1 MRQHLRIAVSLLFPV
16 LFLAAAAQADPHP
29 QAERVLILVND
40 AMKPEPGTGAIGAS
54 VFVGEYYAGKRGIP
68 KGNILHLT
76 TATAEAV
83 SYSDYVNQ
91 IEKPV
96 KAFLEANDGAKKQQ
110 ILYIVPTY
118 GIPVKANVTGD
129 QIPAVDSLLAGMYA
143 SSTFSIRIANP
154 YAAPQGSRPAKF
166 AAWSD
171 QRDEIGI
178 WKMFLVSR
186 LDGPGAIIAKG
197 LVDKAISAESD
208 LTLTSG
214 KGYFDYQGTR
224 GPSEWQYAVDEEI
237 RNASALSK
245 SKGFPTVLNTQREA
259 LCGLMIHPAAVYYYD
274 AAAKNVYVNASGT
287 EASTSFSIKPLQEGD
302 VVVRLKNENLNNFGN
317 FVYVTLATADPKT
330 YIKLTYPFLPFT
342 GYQTTDKIALEKFV
356 NGTSV
361 AKAEMAVNKTMTD
374 ALNSVTELKIGF
386 RNGTLSVSRN
396 GTLLAQGTD
405 ATGAAIDVTKIS
417 LGARC
422 WNYRLNGFTVT
433 DKAGTPVW
441 NDTFSSDTTK
451 NYTWDMPPA
460 GGLDALW
467 AWGWYGSASD
477 AYRFVN
483 GAVGAQLTSFT
494 AITIRTPVDAN
505 PALVSVEAKRWGGNW
520 VPRMLEQGVTAT
532 WGAVT
537 EPYAN
542 FYARGGNVFDHLW
555 SGYNFGES
563 FYIAQNTLNWVMT
576 AVGDPLYAPNIF
588 QKAALPTRAL
598 NFVVNGASGQ
608 PGPIAPGQIVALFGE
623 GLGPGALA
631 GASLNAEGT
640 VATDIEGTRVLFDEV
655 PAPMVYASAKQAAAI
670 VPYEVAQRGSTEVT
684 FETDGIRSNPLVL
697 NIARAAPGIFTQNS
711 SGSGFGAILNQ
722 DNGLNSSARPAA
734 KGSIV
739 VLYATGEG
747 QTTPDGSNG
756 RIAATVFPKPTLPV
770 SVQVGGVNA
779 EVLYAGAAPGQVAG
793 LMQVNVRVPEGI
805 ASGLMP
811 IVLSVGGT
819 PSQTGVVLAVR

>member
-1 MRQHLRIAVSLLFPV
+1 MRRHLSIAVPF
-16 LFLAAAAQADPHP
+16 LFLAAALWADPHP
-29 QAERVLILVND
+29 QASRVLILVND
-40 AMKPEPGTGAIGAS
+40 AMKPETGSGTTGAS

-68 KGNILHLT
+68 KANILHLT
-76 TATAEAV
+76 TVTDE
-83 SYSDYVNQ
+83 SIPYPDYVSQ

-96 KAFLEANDGAKKQQ
+96 KAFLEANGGAMKRQ

-118 GIPVKANVTGD
+118 GVPLKAYITGD
-129 QIPAVDSLLAGMYA
+129 QLPAVDSLLAAMYA

-171 QRDEIGI
+171 QRDAIGI

-186 LDGPGAIIAKG
+186 LDGPGAMIAKG
-197 LVDKAISAESD
+197 LVDKAITAESQ

-224 GPSEWQYAVDEEI
+224 GPSEWQYAIDEEI

-274 AAAKNVYVNASGT
+274 AGAKNVYVNASGT
-287 EASTSFSIKPLQEGD
+287 DASTSFAITALQEGD
-302 VVVRLKNENLNNFGN
+302 VTVRLKTENLNNFGN
-317 FVYVTLATADPKT
+317 FVYITLATADPKT

-342 GYQTTDKIALEKFV
+342 GYNASDKISLEKFV
-356 NGTSV
+356 SGTSV
-361 AKAEMAVNKTMTD
+361 AKAEMALNNTMTD
-374 ALNSVTELKIGF
+374 ALNSVTELKVTF
-386 RNGTLSVSRN
+386 RNSTLAVSRN

-405 ATGAAIDVTKIS
+405 ASGVAINVTTIS

-433 DKAGTPVW
+433 GKAGTPVW

-460 GGLDALW
+460 AGLDALW

-494 AITIRTPVDAN
+494 AITIRTPVNAD
-505 PALVSVEAKRWGGNW
+505 PALVSVESKRWGGNW

-537 EPYAN
+537 EPFAN
-542 FYARGGNVFDHLW
+542 FYAPGGNVFDHLW
-555 SGYNFGES
+555 SGYNFAES

-576 AVGDPLYAPNIF
+576 AVGDPLYAPKIF
-588 QKAALPTRAL
+588 QGTALPARAL

-623 GLGPGALA
+623 GLGPAALA
-631 GASLNAEGT
+631 GARLNGDGT
-640 VATDIEGTRVLFDEV
+640 LAANIEGTRVLFDEF
-655 PAPMVYASAKQAAAI
+655 PAPLVYASTNQAAAI

-684 FETDGIRSNPLVL
+684 FETDGIRSNPLVVS
-697 NIARAAPGIFTQNS
+697 IAGAAPGIFTQNS
-711 SGSGFGAILNQ
+711 SGRGLGAILNQ
-722 DNGLNSSARPAA
+722 DNALNSIASPAA

-747 QTTPDGSNG
+747 QTSPEGSTG
-756 RIAATVFPKPTLPV
+756 RIAATVFPRPTLPV
-770 SVQVGGVNA
+770 SVQVGGIGA

-793 LMQVNVRVPEGI
+793 LFQVNLRVPEGI

-811 IVLSVGGT
+811 IVLSVGGA

>member
-1 MRQHLRIAVSLLFPV
+1 MRQYLRIAVPLF
-16 LFLAAAAQADPHP
+16 LLAAAAWADPHP
-29 QAERVLILVND
+29 QAGRVLILVND
-40 AMKPEPGTGAIGAS
+40 AMKPEAGTGATGAS

-68 KGNILHLT
+68 KANILHLT

-83 SYSDYVNQ
+83 SYADYVNQ

-96 KAFLEANDGAKKQQ
+96 KAFLEAKGGAMKQQ
-110 ILYIVPTY
+110 TLYIVPTY
-118 GIPVKANVTGD
+118 GIPLKANVTGD
-129 QIPAVDSLLAGMYA
+129 EIPAVDSLLAGMYA

-171 QRDEIGI
+171 QRDAIGI

-186 LDGPGAIIAKG
+186 LDGPGAMIAKG

-245 SKGFPTVLNTQREA
+245 SKGFPTVLNTQRDA
-259 LCGLMIHPAAVYYYD
+259 LCGSMIHPAAVYYFD

-287 EASTSFSIKPLQEGD
+287 DASTSFSIKPLPEGD

-342 GYQTTDKIALEKFV
+342 GYNATDKITLEKFV

-361 AKAEMAVNKTMTD
+361 AKAELAVNNTMTD
-374 ALNSVTELKIGF
+374 ALNSVTELKVGF

-417 LGARC
+417 MGARC

-433 DKAGTPVW
+433 DKAGTSVW

-451 NYTWDMPPA
+451 NYTWDMPPV

-467 AWGWYGSASD
+467 VWGWYGGASD

-494 AITIRTPVDAN
+494 AITIRTPLDAN
-505 PALVSVEAKRWGGNW
+505 PALVSVETKRWGGNW

-537 EPYAN
+537 EPYAT
-542 FYARGGNVFDHLW
+542 FYAPGGNVFDHLW

-576 AVGDPLYAPNIF
+576 AVGDPLYAPKIF
-588 QKAALPTRAL
+588 QKAAL
-598 NFVVNGASGQ
+598 NFVINGASGQ

-623 GLGPGALA
+623 NLGLA
-631 GASLNAEGT
+631 GLTGARLNAEGT

-655 PAPMVYASAKQAAAI
+655 PAPLLYASTTQAAAI
-670 VPYEVAQRGSTEVT
+670 VPYEVAGRSSTEVV
-684 FETDGIRSNPLVL
+684 FEIDGIRSNPLVL

-711 SGSGFGAILNQ
+711 TGAGLGAILNQ
-722 DNGLNSSARPAA
+722 DNALNTVARPAA

-770 SVQVGGVNA
+770 SVQVGGVDA

-811 IVLSVGGT
+811 IVVSVGGNT
-819 PSQTGVVLAVR
+819 SQPGVVLAVR

>member
-1 MRQHLRIAVSLLFPV
+1 MQPLRTAFLL
-16 LFLAAAAQADPHP
+16 LCLTAAAWADPHP
-29 QAERVLILVND
+29 QAGRVLILVND
-40 AMKPEPGTGAIGAS
+40 AMKPETGTGATGAG
-54 VFVGEYYAGKRGIP
+54 VFVGEYYAEKRGIP
-68 KGNILHLT
+68 KANILHVT
-76 TATAEAV
+76 TATAESV
-83 SYSDYVNQ
+83 PYSDYVNQ

-96 KAFLEANDGAKKQQ
+96 KAFLEADGGAMKRQ

-129 QIPAVDSLLAGMYA
+129 LIPAVDSLLAGMYA

-166 AAWSD
+166 APWSD
-171 QRDEIGI
+171 QRDAVGI

-186 LDGPGAIIAKG
+186 LDGPGAMIAKG

-224 GPSEWQYAVDEEI
+224 GPSEWQYAIDEEI
-237 RNASALSK
+237 RKASALSK

-287 EASTSFSIKPLQEGD
+287 DASTSFLIQPLQEGE
-302 VVVRLKNENLNNFGN
+302 VIVRLKNENLNNFGN
-317 FVYVTLATADPKT
+317 FVYVTLAAADPKT
-330 YIKLTYPFLPFT
+330 YIKLTYPLLPFT
-342 GYQTTDKIALEKFV
+342 GYNTTDKITLEKFV

-361 AKAEMAVNKTMTD
+361 AKAEASVNNTMTD
-374 ALNSVTELKIGF
+374 ALNSVTELKVGF
-386 RNGTLSVSRN
+386 GNGALSVSRN
-396 GTLLAQGTD
+396 GTLLAQGAD
-405 ATGAAIDVTKIS
+405 ATGAAIDVTRIS

-422 WNYRLNGFTVT
+422 WNYRLNSFTVT
-433 DKAGTPVW
+433 GQAGTSVW

-451 NYTWDMPPA
+451 NYTWDMPA
-460 GGLDALW
+460 AAGLDALW
-467 AWGWYGSASD
+467 AWGWYGLASD

-483 GAVGAQLTSFT
+483 GAVGAQFTSFT
-494 AITIRTPVDAN
+494 AITIRTPLNAD

-537 EPYAN
+537 EPFAN

-555 SGYNFGES
+555 SGYNFAES

-576 AVGDPLYAPNIF
+576 AVGDPLYAPKIF
-588 QKAALPTRAL
+588 QGASLTA
-598 NFVVNGASGQ
+598 VVNAASGQ
-608 PGPIAPGQIVALFGE
+608 AGPIAPGEIVAMFGE
-623 GLGPGALA
+623 GLGPGAA
-631 GASLNAEGT
+631 ASARLNAEGG

-655 PAPMVYASAKQAAAI
+655 PAPLVYASAKQAAAV
-670 VPYEVAQRGSTEVT
+670 VPYEVAGRSSTAITV
-684 FETDGIRSNPLVL
+684 ETGGIRSNPLVL
-697 NIARAAPGIFTQNS
+697 NIASAAPGIFTQDL
-711 SGSGFGAILNQ
+711 SGSGVGAILNE
-722 DNGLNSSARPAA
+722 DNALNSTARPAA
-734 KGSIV
+734 KGSVV

-747 QTTPDGSNG
+747 QTSPEGLNG
-756 RIAATVFPKPTLPV
+756 RIATTVFPKPTLPV
-770 SVQVGGVNA
+770 SVQVGGVDA

-793 LMQVNVRVPEGI
+793 MMQVNVRVPESI

-819 PSQTGVVLAVR
+819 ASQSGVVLAVR

>member
-1 MRQHLRIAVSLLFPV
+1 MRRHLRIVPPLLF
-16 LFLAAAAQADPHP
+16 AAAVVWADPHP
-29 QAERVLILVND
+29 QAGRVLILVND
-40 AMKPEPGTGAIGAS
+40 AMKPETGTGATGAS

-68 KGNILHLT
+68 KTNILHLT
-76 TATAEAV
+76 TVTDE
-83 SYSDYVNQ
+83 SIPYPDYLNQ

-96 KAFLEANDGAKKQQ
+96 KAYLEANGGAMKRR

-118 GIPVKANVTGD
+118 GVPLKAYITGD
-129 QIPAVDSLLAGMYA
+129 QLPAVDSLLAGMYA
-143 SSTFSIRIANP
+143 SSTFSMRIANP

-171 QRDEIGI
+171 QRDAIGI

-186 LDGPGAIIAKG
+186 LDGPGAMIARG

-208 LTLTSG
+208 LTLSSG

-237 RNASALSK
+237 LNASALSR
-245 SKGFPTVLNTQREA
+245 SKGFATVLNTQRQA
-259 LCGLMIHPAAVYYYD
+259 LCGLMIHPAAIYYYD
-274 AAAKNVYVNASGT
+274 TAAKNVYVNASGT
-287 EASTSFSIKPLQEGD
+287 DATTSFAIKALQEGD
-302 VVVRLKNENLNNFGN
+302 VTVRLKNENLNNFGN

-330 YIKLTYPFLPFT
+330 YVKLTYPFLPFT
-342 GYQTTDKIALEKFV
+342 GYNTADKISLEKFV

-361 AKAEMAVNKTMTD
+361 AKAEMAVNNTMTE
-374 ALNSVTELKIGF
+374 ALNPVTELKVSL
-386 RNGTLSVSRN
+386 RNGSFSVSRN
-396 GTLLAQGTD
+396 GTMLAQGTD
-405 ATGAAIDVTKIS
+405 TTGTAIDVTKIS

-433 DKAGTPVW
+433 SKAGTQVW
-441 NDTFSSDTTK
+441 DDAFTSDTTK

-460 GGLDALW
+460 AGLDALW
-467 AWGWYGSASD
+467 AWGWYGGASD

-494 AITIRTPVDAN
+494 AITIRTPVNAD
-505 PALVSVEAKRWGGNW
+505 PALVSVETKRWGGNW

-537 EPYAN
+537 EPFAN
-542 FYARGGNVFDHLW
+542 FYAPGGNVFDHLW
-555 SGYNFGES
+555 SGYNFAES

-588 QKAALPTRAL
+588 QGATLPPRAL

-608 PGPIAPGQIVALFGE
+608 LGPIAPGEIVALFGE
-623 GLGPGALA
+623 GLGPAVLSGAR
-631 GASLNAEGT
+631 LNAEGL
-640 VATDIEGTRVLFDEV
+640 VAADIEGTRVLFDEF
-655 PAPMVYASAKQAAAI
+655 PAPLVYASANQAAAI

-684 FETDGIRSNPLVL
+684 FETDGIRSNPLVV

-711 SGSGFGAILNQ
+711 SGGGLGAILNQ
-722 DNGLNSSARPAA
+722 DNALNSGARPAA
-734 KGSIV
+734 KGSVV
-739 VLYATGEG
+739 VLFATGEG
-747 QTTPDGSNG
+747 QTSPEGSTG
-756 RIAATVFPKPTLPV
+756 RIAATVFPRPTLPV
-770 SVQVGGVNA
+770 SVQVGGIDA

-793 LMQVNVRVPEGI
+793 LLQVNLRVPEGI
-805 ASGLMP
+805 ASGLVP
-811 IVLSVGGT
+811 IVVSVGGA